1 MRPPSGAAV
10 LGVASTLVVGAIVA
24 GVILAGPPDG
34 APSPPAAMSRVVE
47 SDATAPDAR
56 PVMNPCHACHP

>member
-10 LGVASTLVVGAIVA
+10 LGVASTVVGMAIVA
-24 GVILAGPPDG
+24 GVILAGPPG
-34 APSPPAAMSRVVE
+34 RALAPPAAMLGVIG

-56 PVMNPCHACHP
+56 PLMNPCHACHP